1 MKEGL
6 RNIEDK
12 KKKRCNT
19 ELEKEEKMWKNSTK
33 LSLSIFQINKKTF
46 KMQIGKHNI
55 LSGIIESDT

>member
-6 RNIEDK
+6 RNIED

-33 LSLSIFQINKKTF
+33 LSLSIFQINKKHLKCRQENT
-46 KMQIGKHNI
+46 IY
-55 LSGIIESDT
+55 